1 MVVSGSGTT
10 GVGGLA
16 ETVVVIVVS
25 VEGVTVVGRFAG
37 TVVVVGRSAGTAVV
51 VVVVGI
57 GAGSTGVEGLAGTQF

>member
-16 ETVVVIVVS
+16 ETVEVIIGS
-25 VEGVTVVGRFAG
+25 VEGVTFVGRFSG

-51 VVVVGI
+51 VVVVGT
-57 GAGSTGVEGLAGTQF
+57 GAGSTGVEGLTETLV